1 MDQLLAMRVFCC
13 IVEAEG
19 FSAAAARLDTTHS
32 SVSRQLKRL
41 EAELGVQL
49 LNRNTRRFTLTTAG
63 AQYYASCVD
72 ILARVEAAANGVMNE
87 GARVAGVLRVSVPLA
102 IGTLELAD
110 WLPAF
115 QRRYPDVRVDMSCSD
130 RMVDLVAEGFDAALR
145 ISGPLDDSS
154 IVARVLTESDIVLV
168 ASPAYVARC
177 GLPVVPQDLREHEL
191 LTHAGPAAAAEWIVQ
206 PAQGEAVHIELQG
219 SLKTDAITATYAAAL
234 AGLGIAAFTRHTV
247 QSELARGQ
255 LVRILPGCTLGTR
268 CYYALYPQTRHLAP
282 KVRVFVDHMAAH
294 YGAR

>member
-1 MDQLLAMRVFCC
+1 MDQLLAMRVFCS

-49 LNRNTRRFTLTTAG
+49 LNRNTRRFTLTAAG

-87 GARVAGVLRVSVPLA
+87 AAHIAGTLRVSVPLA

-110 WLPAF
+110 WLPTF
-115 QRRYPDVRVDMSCSD
+115 QRRYPDIRFDMSCSD
-130 RMVDLVAEGFDAALR
+130 RLVDLVADGFDAALR
-145 ISGPLDDSS
+145 ISGPLEDSS
-154 IVARVLTESDIVLV
+154 MVARVLTESEIVLV
-168 ASPAYVARC
+168 ASPGYVAAR
-177 GLPVVPQDLREHEL
+177 GLPDAPDEIEAHEL
-191 LTHAGPAAAAEWIVQ
+191 LTHAGAGAPVEWIIESTR
-206 PAQGEAVHIELQG
+206 GGAVRV
-219 SLKTDAITATYAAAL
+219 SLNGRLRTDAITATYAAAL

-282 KVRVFVDHMAAH
+282 KVRVFVDHMAGH

>member
-49 LNRNTRRFTLTTAG
+49 LNRNTRRFTLTAAG
-63 AQYYASCVD
+63 AQYYDACVD
-72 ILARVEAAANGVMNE
+72 ILGRVEAAASGVMNE
-87 GARVAGVLRVSVPLA
+87 GARVAGVLRASVPLA

-115 QRRYPDVRVDMSCSD
+115 QRRYPDVRIELSCSD
-130 RMVDLVAEGFDAALR
+130 RLVDLVAEGFDAALR

-154 IVARVLTESDIVLV
+154 MVARVLTKSEIVLV
-168 ASPAYVARC
+168 ASPSYVAAH
-177 GLPVVPQDLREHEL
+177 GLPAAPEEIAAHEL
-191 LTHAGPAAAAEWIVQ
+191 LTHACAGAPAEWVIEST
-206 PAQGEAVHIELQG
+206 QGEAVRVPLSG
-219 SLKTDAITATYAAAL
+219 RLRTDAITATHAAAL